1 MMDHS
6 GAKPGLLKK
15 TYFLLG
21 LDPEDATFVSTMAKQ
36 MAAEQYVLTRIK
48 ARMLV
53 NNLNN

>member
-1 MMDHS
+1 MDHS